1 MATYKLTPNQ
11 PDPLTGLTNSFIGWH
26 FIEAEATDA
35 IEGAKRLQG
44 AGYYWD
50 IHPDPDNVALIRM
63 TITQP
68 PTGGTIQVHESDWFT
83 LDGQFVRVLL
93 DLEVTTDYAVEIYV
107 PPAPP
112 DLAAPPPPPVA
123 VSSPPVMR
131 TPLPPGEGS
140 RNMMTPPEG

>member
-11 PDPLTGLTNSFIGWH
+11 PDPLTGLVNSLIGWH
-26 FIEAEATDA
+26 FIEEETVDV

-44 AGYYWD
+44 AGYTWD
-50 IHPDPDNVALIRM
+50 IHPDPDNLALIRM
-63 TITQP
+63 AVTQP
-68 PTGGTIQVHESDWFT
+68 PTAGTIHVHESDWFT

-93 DLEVTTDYAVEIYV
+93 DSEAAIDYTVEVYE

-112 DLAAPPPPPVA
+112 DLNAPPPPPIH
-123 VSSPPVMR
+123 VSSPPEMR
-131 TPLPPGEGS
+131 KPLPPGEGS